1 MRCDGSGRAAARMRE
16 RLADAFWRVLEDER
30 LDGVSVGAMCDAAG
44 VSRGSFYY
52 HFADRDELLSWALRR
67 EILDA
72 DRAGTPLVQLMA
84 GDAAGDAA
92 AARAAER
99 TIGRLCLLIDH
110 GGMDVVY
117 NAMAEAALA
126 YWRAAL
132 CPEGGELSSGAS
144 AIVEYDVGGMVGM
157 LCRSGSSTDEERRAA
172 LLFLRERHGVVARR
186 ICREEGIAAD
196 ELRARLAGIGSRAT
210 CASAQVPA

>member
-1 MRCDGSGRAAARMRE
+1 MRCAGSGRAAARMRD

-30 LDGVSVGAMCDAAG
+30 VDGVSVGAVCEAAG

-52 HFADRDELLSWALRR
+52 HFEDRAELLSWALQR

-84 GDAAGDAA
+84 AGERCDGEAL
-92 AARAAER
+92 RAVER

-117 NAMAEAALA
+117 NAMAETAFG
-126 YWRAAL
+126 YWRAVL
-132 CPEGGELSSGAS
+132 CPGGEELPSGVV
-144 AIVEYDVGGMVGM
+144 AILEYDVGGMVGM
-157 LCRSGSSTDEERRAA
+157 LCRAGASSDDERRSSLA
-172 LLFLRERHGVVARR
+172 FLRERHVLIARR
-186 ICREEGIAAD
+186 ICREEGLTA
-196 ELRARLAGIGSRAT
+196 EQLRARTAALDARG
-210 CASAQVPA
+210 CAVPA